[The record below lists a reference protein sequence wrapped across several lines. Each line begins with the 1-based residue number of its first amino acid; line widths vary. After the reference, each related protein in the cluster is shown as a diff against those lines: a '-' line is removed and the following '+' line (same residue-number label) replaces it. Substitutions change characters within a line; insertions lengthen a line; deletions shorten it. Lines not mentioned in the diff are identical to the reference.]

1 MNVQMSG
8 RRDNPPL
15 LDLSVTSKHT
25 IINTNP
31 YKERIMA
38 CPKISFNSIA
48 NVVSIV
54 SGVSLAG
61 IIGVG
66 SYVYLNKDA
75 IIDDIKDAAIESVVG
90 GMGGSGL
97 GSDLPIGTPDLV
109 SPQTQ
114 PQASAPVPS
123 GGLGVPTF

>member
-1 MNVQMSG
+1 M
-8 RRDNPPL
+8 
-15 LDLSVTSKHT
+15 K
-25 IINTNP
+25 
-31 YKERIMA
+31 

-48 NVVSIV
+48 NVISIA

-90 GMGGSGL
+90 GMGAGALGGSA
-97 GSDLPIGTPDLV
+97 LPIGAPDLAP
-109 SPQTQ
+109 STQ
-114 PQASAPVPS
+114 PQASAPAAPS
-123 GGLGVPTF
+123 GSLGVPTF